1 MLTKEQSAIL
11 RDIGQSVAFSG
22 NEGEGI
28 KGLVLDN
35 YVFKDGDLYQLT
47 PKGERYLEELVAT
60 DPDGLLVTETFAL
73 VPRASPSRLR
83 SGLRDVLSQMTRSS
97 PLTML
102 GVAFI
107 AGAVLA
113 GGRRK

>member
-1 MLTKEQSAIL
+1 MLTKEQTAIL

-22 NEGEGI
+22 DEGDGI
-28 KGLVLDN
+28 RGLVLDN

-60 DPDGLLVTETFAL
+60 DPDELLVPETFTL

-83 SGLRDVLSQMTRSS
+83 SGLRDALSQITRSS
-97 PLTML
+97 ALTML
-102 GVAFI
+102 GAAFI
-107 AGAVLA
+107 AGAVFA
-113 GGRRK
+113 GSRRR